1 MLKPSQE
8 LNTQDAYRIRRMRV
22 KQCSA
27 LKVES
32 NDSFLCPL
40 GWSSHLQHEVG
51 NTSTQ
56 GRCQVKISGCQPRL
70 YLRVTLGGPAVPD
83 NATSSSR
90 PVMWP
95 PTVGPSQIS
104 DPVGLAEYHLLT
116 YSSYWQMS
124 PPPSP
129 GDSGRRLHPCMAWDL
144 CLLILLYYIKMNAK
158 AFQKSSNR

>member
-1 MLKPSQE
+1 MLKSSQE

-27 LKVES
+27 LQVES

-70 YLRVTLGGPAVPD
+70 YLRVTRGAQQFLTKPLQAPD
-83 NATSSSR
+83 QSCD
-90 PVMWP
+90 PQQWD
-95 PTVGPSQIS
+95 PSQIS

-158 AFQKSSNR
+158 AFQKSSNS